1 MSADFHN
8 FRFRKLLALLCATG
22 QLAQLH
28 KTWQK
33 SDKDR
38 EIDWSYFWGGAPQ
51 LNANCC
57 WLLCA
62 TVRPNDTNG
71 NDVNL
76 LNFAEF
82 CLKKIEKLHTSQLFF
97 WPVLAIDK
105 ATVQRHHQRRS
116 LRWSR
121 SKVVA
126 AAAAAA
132 CTRRR
137 FCGAR
142 AATATA
148 ACGGD
153 DGAPVAFFSSFGSL
167 GLLSSQ
173 HSVVCEKWALRLL
186 LRRPFWFKQY

>member
-1 MSADFHN
+1 MRRVRRLCPFWPIVEPRSFLSSLSRMQTCAAQLGQMAETRRKRKLCKSADILLEKNREITSNEPFALLWATTQLGKKTETCLKYIHFMWYHEFFKPMSAGFHN
-8 FRFRKLLALLCATG
+8 FHFRRLLALLCATG

-82 CLKKIEKLHTSQLFF
+82 CLKKIEKLHQVNSFF
-97 WPVLAIDK
+97 G
-105 ATVQRHHQRRS
+105 Q
-116 LRWSR
+116 
-121 SKVVA
+121 
-126 AAAAAA
+126 
-132 CTRRR
+132 
-137 FCGAR
+137 F
-142 AATATA
+142 
-148 ACGGD
+148 
-153 DGAPVAFFSSFGSL
+153 
-167 GLLSSQ
+167 
-173 HSVVCEKWALRLL
+173 
-186 LRRPFWFKQY
+186 